1 MGMPTYK
8 RASIACR
15 VTRRCYRESSHGL
28 DCRPS
33 YWPCR
38 LSSPDTGTCSGS
50 RDVWQIIGQG
60 HENDRD
66 YLPRVMAAVLI
77 MQNPSV
83 LD

>member
-1 MGMPTYK
+1 
-8 RASIACR
+8 
-15 VTRRCYRESSHGL
+15 
-28 DCRPS
+28 
-33 YWPCR
+33 